1 MTLGGLL
8 LLGTGCAAATT
19 QRHTGLR
26 EDTMDETVGPP
37 GGLSE
42 RSDAGSLLV
51 LLLEV
56 GRELVALSAG
66 DACALLQIGHGPG
79 PLQLVE
85 LPGPGR

>member
-51 LLLEV
+51 LLLQLRCKLVPSHTGDPAAFFQV
-56 GRELVALSAG
+56 GHLETPFFR
-66 DACALLQIGHGPG
+66 
-79 PLQLVE
+79 
-85 LPGPGR
+85 